1 MMIERSGELAGLAT
15 SALWVVSSLAF
26 AAAGRRMGATRLNL
40 LRSLLAAALLLVLH
54 AFLKGNPWPTIGA
67 DRTWYLAISGLLGL
81 AIGDQFLFA
90 GYVLVG
96 ARTTTLLMTLAPAVA
111 ASLSW
116 IVFGQAM
123 MLQAIVGMII
133 TLFGVL
139 WVAAERPHAT
149 SLITPAQQI
158 KGIWFG
164 AAAALCQGVGMVLAS
179 NGLRGDIDA
188 MSAQTVRMSAG
199 AVGIIVIAF
208 VVSRMARATRNSE
221 ATFTNIN
228 STSSNITSSNDTAT
242 NGLSLVATKIKPLH
256 ATPADGSSSKAIV
269 AMVIGTFTGPI
280 LGVWCSLL
288 ALQKLEVGIATTLMS
303 LVPVMILP
311 VTRITEGRWPST
323 RAILGALIAVA
334 GVAVLATAPH
344 AAIP

>member
-1 MMIERSGELAGLAT
+1 MMIERAGELAGLAT

-26 AAAGRRMGATRLNL
+26 AAAGQRMGATRLNL
-40 LRSLLAAALLLVLH
+40 LRSLLAAALLLLLH
-54 AFLKGNPWPTIGA
+54 WFLMASPWPTIGA
-67 DRTWYLAISGLLGL
+67 NRTWYLGISGLLGL

-116 IVFGQAM
+116 IVFGQTM
-123 MLQAIVGMII
+123 SLQAIVGMLI
-133 TLFGVL
+133 TLLGVL

-149 SLITPAQQI
+149 SHISPAQQI
-158 KGIWFG
+158 KGVWFG
-164 AAAALCQGVGMVLAS
+164 AGAALCQGVGMVLAS

-188 MSAQTVRMSAG
+188 LSGQTVRMSAG
-199 AVGIIVIAF
+199 ALGIIVIAF
-208 VVSRMARATRNSE
+208 IVSRMNQAQRNASARSLDETKKPAPKITRTH
-221 ATFTNIN
+221 AL
-228 STSSNITSSNDTAT
+228 TSS
-242 NGLSLVATKIKPLH
+242 
-256 ATPADGSSSKAIV
+256 AII

-280 LGVWCSLL
+280 LGVWCSLY

-344 AAIP
+344 AATV

>member
-1 MMIERSGELAGLAT
+1 MMIERSGEFAGLAT

-54 AFLKGNPWPTIGA
+54 GFLKGNPWPTIGA

-96 ARTTTLLMTLAPAVA
+96 ARTTTLLMTLAPTVA

-116 IVFGQAM
+116 IVFGQTM
-123 MLQAIVGMII
+123 SLQAIVGMII
-133 TLFGVL
+133 TLLGVL

-149 SLITPAQQI
+149 SSITPAQQM
-158 KGIWFG
+158 KGVWFG
-164 AAAALCQGVGMVLAS
+164 AGAALCQGVGMVLAS

-188 MSAQTVRMSAG
+188 ISAQTVRMSAG

-208 VVSRMARATRNSE
+208 VVSRMNQAARNVAQTKNAR
-221 ATFTNIN
+221 
-228 STSSNITSSNDTAT
+228 SSSDISVDAQ
-242 NGLSLVATKIKPLH
+242 SLTATKIIPLH
-256 ATPADGSSSKAIV
+256 VQRADAPHSKAII

-280 LGVWCSLL
+280 LGVWCSLY

-344 AAIP
+344 AATV

>member
-1 MMIERSGELAGLAT
+1 MMIERSGEFAGLAT

-40 LRSLLAAALLLVLH
+40 LRSLLAAALLLVLQG
-54 AFLKGNPWPTIGA
+54 FLKGNPWPTIGA

-96 ARTTTLLMTLAPAVA
+96 ARTTTLLMTLAPTVA

-116 IVFGQAM
+116 IVFGQTM
-123 MLQAIVGMII
+123 SLQAIVGMII
-133 TLFGVL
+133 TLLGVL

-149 SLITPAQQI
+149 SSITPAQQM
-158 KGIWFG
+158 KGVWFG
-164 AAAALCQGVGMVLAS
+164 AGAALCQGVGMVLAS

-188 MSAQTVRMSAG
+188 ISAQTVRMSAG

-208 VVSRMARATRNSE
+208 VVSRMNQAARNAVQTKNAR
-221 ATFTNIN
+221 
-228 STSSNITSSNDTAT
+228 SSSDKSVDAQ
-242 NGLSLVATKIKPLH
+242 SLTATKIIPLH
-256 ATPADGSSSKAIV
+256 VQRADAPHSKAIV

-280 LGVWCSLL
+280 LGVWCSLY

-311 VTRITEGRWPST
+311 VTRITEGRWPSA

-344 AAIP
+344 AATV

>member
-1 MMIERSGELAGLAT
+1 MMIERSGEFAGLAT

-40 LRSLLAAALLLVLH
+40 LRSLLAAALLLVLQG
-54 AFLKGNPWPTIGA
+54 FLKGNPWPTIGA

-96 ARTTTLLMTLAPAVA
+96 ARTTTLLMTLAPTVA

-116 IVFGQAM
+116 IVFGQTM
-123 MLQAIVGMII
+123 SLQAIVGMII
-133 TLFGVL
+133 TLLGVL

-149 SLITPAQQI
+149 SSITPAQQM
-158 KGIWFG
+158 KGVWFG
-164 AAAALCQGVGMVLAS
+164 AGAALCQGVGMVLAS

-188 MSAQTVRMSAG
+188 ISAQTVRMSAG

-208 VVSRMARATRNSE
+208 VVSRMNQAARNAVQTKNAR
-221 ATFTNIN
+221 
-228 STSSNITSSNDTAT
+228 SSSDKSVDAQ
-242 NGLSLVATKIKPLH
+242 SLTATKIIPLH
-256 ATPADGSSSKAIV
+256 VKRADAPHSKAII

-280 LGVWCSLL
+280 LGVWCSLY

-344 AAIP
+344 AATV

>member
-1 MMIERSGELAGLAT
+1 MIERSGEFAGLAT

-40 LRSLLAAALLLVLH
+40 LRSLLAAALLLGLQ
-54 AFLKGNPWPTIGA
+54 AFLKGNPWPNIGA
-67 DRTWYLAISGLLGL
+67 DRTWYLSISGLLGL

-116 IVFGQAM
+116 IVFGQTM
-123 MLQAIVGMII
+123 MLQAIFGMVI
-133 TLFGVL
+133 TLLGVL

-149 SLITPAQQI
+149 SLITPTQQI
-158 KGIWFG
+158 KGVWFG
-164 AAAALCQGVGMVLAS
+164 AGAALCQGVGMVLAS
-179 NGLRGDIDA
+179 NGLHGDIDA
-188 MSAQTVRMSAG
+188 ISAQTVRMSAG

-208 VVSRMARATRNSE
+208 VVSRMNQAAGKAATPATSGAISSSDKSARAT
-221 ATFTNIN
+221 
-228 STSSNITSSNDTAT
+228 
-242 NGLSLVATKIKPLH
+242 KIIPLH
-256 ATPADGSSSKAIV
+256 VKRAQTLSSPAIA

-280 LGVWCSLL
+280 LGVWCSLY

-311 VTRITEGRWPST
+311 ITRITEGRWPSA
-323 RAILGALIAVA
+323 RAILGALIAVS

-344 AAIP
+344 APVM

>member
-1 MMIERSGELAGLAT
+1 MMIERAGELAGLAT

-26 AAAGRRMGATRLNL
+26 AAAGQRMGATRLNL
-40 LRSLLAAALLLVLH
+40 LRSLLAAALLLLLH
-54 AFLKGNPWPTIGA
+54 WFLMANPWPTIGA
-67 DRTWYLAISGLLGL
+67 NRTWYLGISGLLGL

-116 IVFGQAM
+116 IVFGQTM
-123 MLQAIVGMII
+123 SLQAIVGMLI
-133 TLFGVL
+133 TLLGVL

-149 SLITPAQQI
+149 SHISHARQI
-158 KGIWFG
+158 KGVWFG
-164 AAAALCQGVGMVLAS
+164 AGAALCQGVGMVLAS

-188 MSAQTVRMSAG
+188 LSGQTVRMSAG
-199 AVGIIVIAF
+199 ALGIIVIAF
-208 VVSRMARATRNSE
+208 IVSRMNQAQRNASARSL
-221 ATFTNIN
+221 
-228 STSSNITSSNDTAT
+228 DAT
-242 NGLSLVATKIKPLH
+242 NNTAPNVAPTH
-256 ATPADGSSSKAIV
+256 ALTSAAIV
-269 AMVIGTFTGPI
+269 AMVIGTLTGPI
-280 LGVWCSLL
+280 LGVWCSLY

-344 AAIP
+344 AATV

>member
-1 MMIERSGELAGLAT
+1 MIERAGELAGLAT

-26 AAAGRRMGATRLNL
+26 AAAGQRMGATRLNL
-40 LRSLLAAALLLVLH
+40 LRSLLAAALLLLLH
-54 AFLKGNPWPTIGA
+54 WFLMASPWPTIGA
-67 DRTWYLAISGLLGL
+67 NRTWYLGISGLLGL

-116 IVFGQAM
+116 IVFGQTM
-123 MLQAIVGMII
+123 SLQAIVGMLI
-133 TLFGVL
+133 TLLGVL

-149 SLITPAQQI
+149 SHISSAQQI
-158 KGIWFG
+158 KGVWFG
-164 AAAALCQGVGMVLAS
+164 AGAALCQGVGMVLAS

-188 MSAQTVRMSAG
+188 LSGQTVRMSAG
-199 AVGIIVIAF
+199 ALGIIVIAF
-208 VVSRMARATRNSE
+208 IVSRMNQAQRNASARSLDETKNTAP
-221 ATFTNIN
+221 
-228 STSSNITSSNDTAT
+228 NITRT
-242 NGLSLVATKIKPLH
+242 H
-256 ATPADGSSSKAIV
+256 ALTSAAIV
-269 AMVIGTFTGPI
+269 AMVIGTLTGPI
-280 LGVWCSLL
+280 LGVWCSLY

-344 AAIP
+344 AATV

>member
-1 MMIERSGELAGLAT
+1 MMIERSGEFAGLAT

-40 LRSLLAAALLLVLH
+40 LRSLLAAALLLVLQG
-54 AFLKGNPWPTIGA
+54 FLKGNPWPTIGA

-96 ARTTTLLMTLAPAVA
+96 ARTTTLLMTLAPTVA

-116 IVFGQAM
+116 IVFGQTM
-123 MLQAIVGMII
+123 SLQAIVGMII
-133 TLFGVL
+133 TLLGVL

-149 SLITPAQQI
+149 SSITPAQQI
-158 KGIWFG
+158 KGVWFG
-164 AAAALCQGVGMVLAS
+164 AGAALCQGVGMVLAS

-188 MSAQTVRMSAG
+188 ISAQTVRMSAG

-208 VVSRMARATRNSE
+208 IVSRMNQAARNVAQTKNAR
-221 ATFTNIN
+221 
-228 STSSNITSSNDTAT
+228 SSSDISVDAQSLTA
-242 NGLSLVATKIKPLH
+242 SKIIPLH
-256 ATPADGSSSKAIV
+256 VKRADAPHSKAII

-280 LGVWCSLL
+280 LGVWCSLY

-344 AAIP
+344 AATI

>member
-1 MMIERSGELAGLAT
+1 MMIERAGELAGLAT

-26 AAAGRRMGATRLNL
+26 AAAGQRMGATRLNL
-40 LRSLLAAALLLVLH
+40 LRSLLAAALLLLLH
-54 AFLKGNPWPTIGA
+54 WFLMANPWPTIGA
-67 DRTWYLAISGLLGL
+67 NRTWYLGISGLLGL

-116 IVFGQAM
+116 IVFGQTM
-123 MLQAIVGMII
+123 SLQAIVGMLI
-133 TLFGVL
+133 TLLGVL

-149 SLITPAQQI
+149 SHISPAQQI
-158 KGIWFG
+158 KGVWFG
-164 AAAALCQGVGMVLAS
+164 AGAALCQGVGMVLAS

-188 MSAQTVRMSAG
+188 LSGQTVRMSAG
-199 AVGIIVIAF
+199 ALGIIVIAF
-208 VVSRMARATRNSE
+208 IVSRMNQAQRNASAR
-221 ATFTNIN
+221 
-228 STSSNITSSNDTAT
+228 
-242 NGLSLVATKIKPLH
+242 SLDATKNTAPNVAPTH
-256 ATPADGSSSKAIV
+256 ALTSAAIV
-269 AMVIGTFTGPI
+269 AMVIGTLTGPI
-280 LGVWCSLL
+280 LGVWCSLY

-344 AAIP
+344 AATV

>member
-1 MMIERSGELAGLAT
+1 MMIERSGEFAGLAT
-15 SALWVVSSLAF
+15 SALWVISSLAF

-40 LRSLLAAALLLVLH
+40 LRSLLAAALLLVLQG
-54 AFLKGNPWPTIGA
+54 FLKGNPWPTIGA

-96 ARTTTLLMTLAPAVA
+96 ARTTTLLMTLAPTVA

-116 IVFGQAM
+116 IVFGQTM
-123 MLQAIVGMII
+123 SLQAIVGMII
-133 TLFGVL
+133 TLLGVL

-149 SLITPAQQI
+149 SSITPAQQM
-158 KGIWFG
+158 KGVWFG
-164 AAAALCQGVGMVLAS
+164 AGAALCQGVGMVLAS

-188 MSAQTVRMSAG
+188 ISAQTVRMSAG

-208 VVSRMARATRNSE
+208 VVSRMNQAARNAVQTKNAR
-221 ATFTNIN
+221 
-228 STSSNITSSNDTAT
+228 SSSDKSVDAQ
-242 NGLSLVATKIKPLH
+242 SLTATKIIPLH
-256 ATPADGSSSKAIV
+256 VQRADAPHSKAII

-280 LGVWCSLL
+280 LGVWCSLY

-344 AAIP
+344 AATV

>member
-1 MMIERSGELAGLAT
+1 MMIERSGEFAGLAT
-15 SALWVVSSLAF
+15 SALWVISSLAF

-54 AFLKGNPWPTIGA
+54 GFLNGNPWPTIGA

-96 ARTTTLLMTLAPAVA
+96 ARTTTLLMTLAPTVA

-116 IVFGQAM
+116 IVFGQTM
-123 MLQAIVGMII
+123 SLQAIVGMII
-133 TLFGVL
+133 TLLGVL

-149 SLITPAQQI
+149 SSITPAQQM
-158 KGIWFG
+158 KGVWFG
-164 AAAALCQGVGMVLAS
+164 AGAALCQGVGMVLAS

-188 MSAQTVRMSAG
+188 ISAQTVRMSAG

-208 VVSRMARATRNSE
+208 VVSRMNQAARNAVQTKNAR
-221 ATFTNIN
+221 
-228 STSSNITSSNDTAT
+228 SSSDKSVDAQ
-242 NGLSLVATKIKPLH
+242 SLTATKIIPLH
-256 ATPADGSSSKAIV
+256 VKRADAPHSKAII

-280 LGVWCSLL
+280 LGVWCSLY

-344 AAIP
+344 AATV

>member
-1 MMIERSGELAGLAT
+1 MMIERSGEFAGLAT

-40 LRSLLAAALLLVLH
+40 LRSLLAAALLLILQG
-54 AFLKGNPWPTIGA
+54 FLKGNPWPTIGA

-96 ARTTTLLMTLAPAVA
+96 ARTTTLLMTLAPTVA

-116 IVFGQAM
+116 IVFGQTM
-123 MLQAIVGMII
+123 SLQAIVGMII
-133 TLFGVL
+133 TLLGVL

-149 SLITPAQQI
+149 SSITPAQQM
-158 KGIWFG
+158 KGVWFG
-164 AAAALCQGVGMVLAS
+164 AGAALCQGVGMVLAS

-188 MSAQTVRMSAG
+188 ISAQTVRMSAG

-208 VVSRMARATRNSE
+208 IVSRMNQAARNVAQTKNAR
-221 ATFTNIN
+221 
-228 STSSNITSSNDTAT
+228 SSSDISVDAQ
-242 NGLSLVATKIKPLH
+242 SLTATKIIPLH
-256 ATPADGSSSKAIV
+256 VKRADAPHSKAII

-280 LGVWCSLL
+280 LGVWCSLY

-344 AAIP
+344 AATV

>member
-1 MMIERSGELAGLAT
+1 MMIERAGELAGLAT

-26 AAAGRRMGATRLNL
+26 AAAGQRMGATRLNL
-40 LRSLLAAALLLVLH
+40 LRSLLAAALLLLLH
-54 AFLKGNPWPTIGA
+54 WFLMANPWPTIGA
-67 DRTWYLAISGLLGL
+67 NRTWYLGISGLLGL

-116 IVFGQAM
+116 IVFGQTM
-123 MLQAIVGMII
+123 SLQAIVGMLI
-133 TLFGVL
+133 TLLGVL
-139 WVAAERPHAT
+139 WVAAERPHAA
-149 SLITPAQQI
+149 SHISHAQQI
-158 KGIWFG
+158 KGVWFG
-164 AAAALCQGVGMVLAS
+164 VGAALCQGVGMVLAS

-188 MSAQTVRMSAG
+188 LSGQTVRMSAG
-199 AVGIIVIAF
+199 ALGIIVIAF
-208 VVSRMARATRNSE
+208 IVSRMNQAQRNASARSLDETKNTAP
-221 ATFTNIN
+221 
-228 STSSNITSSNDTAT
+228 NITRT
-242 NGLSLVATKIKPLH
+242 H
-256 ATPADGSSSKAIV
+256 ALTSAAIV
-269 AMVIGTFTGPI
+269 AMVIGTLTGPI
-280 LGVWCSLL
+280 LGVWCSLY

-344 AAIP
+344 AATV

>member
-1 MMIERSGELAGLAT
+1 MMIERAGELAGLAT

-26 AAAGRRMGATRLNL
+26 AAAGQRMGATRLNL
-40 LRSLLAAALLLVLH
+40 LRSLLAAALLLLLH
-54 AFLKGNPWPTIGA
+54 WFLKANPWPTIGA
-67 DRTWYLAISGLLGL
+67 NRTWYLGISGLLGL

-116 IVFGQAM
+116 IVFGQTM
-123 MLQAIVGMII
+123 SLQAIVGMLI
-133 TLFGVL
+133 TLLGVL

-149 SLITPAQQI
+149 SHISSAQQI
-158 KGIWFG
+158 KGVWFG
-164 AAAALCQGVGMVLAS
+164 AGAALCQGVGMVLAS

-188 MSAQTVRMSAG
+188 LSGQTVRMSAG
-199 AVGIIVIAF
+199 ALGIIVIAF
-208 VVSRMARATRNSE
+208 IVSRMNQAQRNASARSLDETKNTAP
-221 ATFTNIN
+221 
-228 STSSNITSSNDTAT
+228 NITRT
-242 NGLSLVATKIKPLH
+242 H
-256 ATPADGSSSKAIV
+256 ALTSAAIV
-269 AMVIGTFTGPI
+269 AMVIGTLTGPI
-280 LGVWCSLL
+280 LGVWCSLY

-344 AAIP
+344 AATV

>member
-1 MMIERSGELAGLAT
+1 MMIERSGEFAGLAT

-40 LRSLLAAALLLVLH
+40 LRSLLAAALLLILQG
-54 AFLKGNPWPTIGA
+54 FLKGNPWPTIGA

-96 ARTTTLLMTLAPAVA
+96 ARTTTLLMTLAPTVA

-116 IVFGQAM
+116 IVFGQTM
-123 MLQAIVGMII
+123 SLQAIVGMII
-133 TLFGVL
+133 TLLGVL

-149 SLITPAQQI
+149 SSITPAQQM
-158 KGIWFG
+158 KGVWFG
-164 AAAALCQGVGMVLAS
+164 AGAAICQGVGMVLAS

-188 MSAQTVRMSAG
+188 ISAQTVRMSAG

-208 VVSRMARATRNSE
+208 VVSRMNQAARNAAQTKNAR
-221 ATFTNIN
+221 
-228 STSSNITSSNDTAT
+228 SSSDISVDAQSLTA
-242 NGLSLVATKIKPLH
+242 SKIIPLH
-256 ATPADGSSSKAIV
+256 VKRADAPHSKAII

-280 LGVWCSLL
+280 LGVWCSLY

-344 AAIP
+344 AATV

>member
-1 MMIERSGELAGLAT
+1 MTIERSGEFAGLAT

-26 AAAGRRMGATRLNL
+26 AAAGQRMGATRLNL
-40 LRSLLAAALLLVLH
+40 LRSLLAAALLLLLH
-54 AFLKGNPWPTIGA
+54 WFLMASPWPTIGA
-67 DRTWYLAISGLLGL
+67 NRTWYLGISGLLGL

-116 IVFGQAM
+116 IVFGQTM
-123 MLQAIVGMII
+123 SLQAIVGMLI
-133 TLFGVL
+133 TLLGVL

-149 SLITPAQQI
+149 SHISPAQQI
-158 KGIWFG
+158 KGVWFG
-164 AAAALCQGVGMVLAS
+164 AGAALCQGVGMVLAS

-188 MSAQTVRMSAG
+188 LSGQTVRMSAG
-199 AVGIIVIAF
+199 ALGIIVIAF
-208 VVSRMARATRNSE
+208 IVSRMNQAQRNASARSLDETKNPAP
-221 ATFTNIN
+221 
-228 STSSNITSSNDTAT
+228 NITST
-242 NGLSLVATKIKPLH
+242 H
-256 ATPADGSSSKAIV
+256 ALTSAAIV
-269 AMVIGTFTGPI
+269 AMVIGTLTGPI
-280 LGVWCSLL
+280 LGVWCSLY

-344 AAIP
+344 AATV

>member
-1 MMIERSGELAGLAT
+1 MMIERSGEFAGLAT

-26 AAAGRRMGATRLNL
+26 AASGRRMGATRLNL
-40 LRSLLAAALLLVLH
+40 LRSVLAASLLLVLH
-54 AFLKGNPWPTIGA
+54 WFLKGSPWPTIGA

-96 ARTTTLLMTLAPAVA
+96 ARTTTLLMTLAPTVA

-123 MLQAIVGMII
+123 MLQAIVGMVI
-133 TLFGVL
+133 TLIGVL

-149 SLITPAQQI
+149 SVITAAQQI
-158 KGIWFG
+158 KGVWFG

-208 VVSRMARATRNSE
+208 VVSRMNRATRN
-221 ATFTNIN
+221 AAANVANIN
-228 STSSNITSSNDTAT
+228 STTRNTTSSDRSTNDQ
-242 NGLSLVATKIKPLH
+242 SIVATKRKAMPF
-256 ATPADGSSSKAIV
+256 TRADALSSTAIV
-269 AMVIGTFTGPI
+269 TLLIGTFTGPI
-280 LGVWCSLL
+280 LGVWCSLY

-311 VTRITEGRWPST
+311 VTRITEGRWPSA
-323 RAILGALIAVA
+323 RAILGAFIAVA

-344 AAIP
+344 VATP

>member
-1 MMIERSGELAGLAT
+1 MIERSGEFAGLAT

-54 AFLKGNPWPTIGA
+54 GFLKGNPWPTIGA

-96 ARTTTLLMTLAPAVA
+96 ARTTTLLMTLAPTVA

-116 IVFGQAM
+116 IVFGQTM
-123 MLQAIVGMII
+123 SLQAIVGMII
-133 TLFGVL
+133 TLLGVL

-149 SLITPAQQI
+149 SSITPAQQM
-158 KGIWFG
+158 KGVWFG
-164 AAAALCQGVGMVLAS
+164 AGAALCQGVGMVLAS

-188 MSAQTVRMSAG
+188 ISAQTVRMSAG

-208 VVSRMARATRNSE
+208 VVSRMNQAARNVAQTKNAR
-221 ATFTNIN
+221 
-228 STSSNITSSNDTAT
+228 SSSDISVDAQSLTA
-242 NGLSLVATKIKPLH
+242 SKIIPLH
-256 ATPADGSSSKAIV
+256 VKRADAPHSKAII

-280 LGVWCSLL
+280 LGVWCSLY

-311 VTRITEGRWPST
+311 VTRITEGRWPSA

-344 AAIP
+344 AATV

>member
-1 MMIERSGELAGLAT
+1 MMIERSGEFAGLAT

-26 AAAGRRMGATRLNL
+26 AAAGRSMGATRLNL
-40 LRSLLAAALLLVLH
+40 LRSLLAAALLLGLQ

-96 ARTTTLLMTLAPAVA
+96 ARTTTLLMTLAPTVA

-116 IVFGQAM
+116 IVFGQTM
-123 MLQAIVGMII
+123 SLQAIVGMII
-133 TLFGVL
+133 TLLGVL

-149 SLITPAQQI
+149 SSITPAQQM
-158 KGIWFG
+158 KGVWFG
-164 AAAALCQGVGMVLAS
+164 AGAALCQGVGMVLAS

-188 MSAQTVRMSAG
+188 ISAQTVRMSAG

-208 VVSRMARATRNSE
+208 VVSRMNQAARNVAHTKNAR
-221 ATFTNIN
+221 
-228 STSSNITSSNDTAT
+228 SSSDISVDAQSLTA
-242 NGLSLVATKIKPLH
+242 SKIIPLH
-256 ATPADGSSSKAIV
+256 VKRADAPHSKAIV

-280 LGVWCSLL
+280 LGVWCSLY

-311 VTRITEGRWPST
+311 VTRITEGRWPSA

-344 AAIP
+344 AATI

>member
-1 MMIERSGELAGLAT
+1 MTIERSGEFAGLAT

-26 AAAGRRMGATRLNL
+26 AAAGQRMGATRLNL
-40 LRSLLAAALLLVLH
+40 LRSLLAAALLLLLH
-54 AFLKGNPWPTIGA
+54 WFLMASPWPTIGA
-67 DRTWYLAISGLLGL
+67 NRTWYLGISGLLGL

-116 IVFGQAM
+116 IVFGQTM
-123 MLQAIVGMII
+123 SLQAIVGMLI
-133 TLFGVL
+133 TLLGVL

-149 SLITPAQQI
+149 SHISPAQQI
-158 KGIWFG
+158 KGVWFG
-164 AAAALCQGVGMVLAS
+164 AGAALCQGVGMVLAS

-188 MSAQTVRMSAG
+188 LSGQTVRMSAG
-199 AVGIIVIAF
+199 ALGIIVIAF
-208 VVSRMARATRNSE
+208 IVSRMNQAQRNASARSLDETKNTAP
-221 ATFTNIN
+221 
-228 STSSNITSSNDTAT
+228 NITRT
-242 NGLSLVATKIKPLH
+242 H
-256 ATPADGSSSKAIV
+256 ALTSAAIV

-280 LGVWCSLL
+280 LGVWCSLY

-344 AAIP
+344 AATV

>member
-1 MMIERSGELAGLAT
+1 MMIERSGEFAGLAT

-40 LRSLLAAALLLVLH
+40 LRSLLAASLLLVLH
-54 AFLKGNPWPTIGA
+54 WFLKGTSWPSIGA
-67 DRTWYLAISGLLGL
+67 DRTWYLGISGLLGL

-96 ARTTTLLMTLAPAVA
+96 ARTTTLLMTLAPTVA

-123 MLQAIVGMII
+123 MLQAIVGMVI
-133 TLFGVL
+133 TLLGVL

-149 SLITPAQQI
+149 SVVTPAQQI

-188 MSAQTVRMSAG
+188 ISAQTVRMSAG

-208 VVSRMARATRNSE
+208 VVSRMNRATRN
-221 ATFTNIN
+221 AAANIAN
-228 STSSNITSSNDTAT
+228 SNTTTSNMTSSSDTSTNDQ
-242 NGLSLVATKIKPLH
+242 SLVATTVK
-256 ATPADGSSSKAIV
+256 SKALARANAFSSTAIV
-269 AMVIGTFTGPI
+269 TLLIGTFTGPI
-280 LGVWCSLL
+280 LGVWCSLY

-311 VTRITEGRWPST
+311 VTRITEGRWPSA
-323 RAILGALIAVA
+323 RAILGAFIAVA

-344 AAIP
+344 VATP

>member
-1 MMIERSGELAGLAT
+1 MTIERSGEFAGLAT

-26 AAAGRRMGATRLNL
+26 AAAGQRMGATRLNL
-40 LRSLLAAALLLVLH
+40 LRSLLAAALLLLLH
-54 AFLKGNPWPTIGA
+54 WFLMASPWPTIGA
-67 DRTWYLAISGLLGL
+67 NRTWYLGISGLLGL

-116 IVFGQAM
+116 IVFGQTM
-123 MLQAIVGMII
+123 SLQAIVGMII
-133 TLFGVL
+133 TLLGVL

-149 SLITPAQQI
+149 SSITPAQQM
-158 KGIWFG
+158 KGVWFG
-164 AAAALCQGVGMVLAS
+164 AGAALCQGVGMVLAS

-188 MSAQTVRMSAG
+188 ISAQTVRMSAG

-208 VVSRMARATRNSE
+208 VVSRMNQAARNVAQTKNAR
-221 ATFTNIN
+221 
-228 STSSNITSSNDTAT
+228 SSSDISVDAQ
-242 NGLSLVATKIKPLH
+242 SLTATKIIPLH
-256 ATPADGSSSKAIV
+256 VKRADAPHSKAII

-280 LGVWCSLL
+280 LGVWCSLY

-344 AAIP
+344 AATV

>member
-1 MMIERSGELAGLAT
+1 MIERAGELAGLAT

-26 AAAGRRMGATRLNL
+26 AAAGQRMGATRLNL
-40 LRSLLAAALLLVLH
+40 LRSLLAAALLLLLH
-54 AFLKGNPWPTIGA
+54 WFLMANPWPTIGA
-67 DRTWYLAISGLLGL
+67 NRTWYLGISGLLGL

-116 IVFGQAM
+116 IVFGQTM
-123 MLQAIVGMII
+123 SLQAIVGMLI
-133 TLFGVL
+133 TLLGVL

-149 SLITPAQQI
+149 SHISHARQI
-158 KGIWFG
+158 KGVWFG
-164 AAAALCQGVGMVLAS
+164 AGAALCQGVGMVLAS

-188 MSAQTVRMSAG
+188 LSGQTVRMSAG
-199 AVGIIVIAF
+199 ALGIIVIAF
-208 VVSRMARATRNSE
+208 IVSRMNQAQRNASARSLDETKKTAPNVAPTH
-221 ATFTNIN
+221 AL
-228 STSSNITSSNDTAT
+228 TSA
-242 NGLSLVATKIKPLH
+242 
-256 ATPADGSSSKAIV
+256 AIV
-269 AMVIGTFTGPI
+269 AMVIGTLTGPI
-280 LGVWCSLL
+280 LGVWCSLY

-344 AAIP
+344 AATV

>member
-1 MMIERSGELAGLAT
+1 MMIERSGEFAGLAT

-26 AAAGRRMGATRLNL
+26 AASGRRMGATRLNL
-40 LRSLLAAALLLVLH
+40 LRSVLAASSLLVLH
-54 AFLKGNPWPTIGA
+54 WFLKGSPWPTIGA

-96 ARTTTLLMTLAPAVA
+96 ARTTTLLMTLAPTVA

-123 MLQAIVGMII
+123 MLQAIVGMVI
-133 TLFGVL
+133 TLIGVL

-149 SLITPAQQI
+149 SVITAAQQI
-158 KGIWFG
+158 KGVWFG

-208 VVSRMARATRNSE
+208 VVSRMNRATRN
-221 ATFTNIN
+221 AAANVANIN
-228 STSSNITSSNDTAT
+228 STTSNTTSSDRSTNDQ
-242 NGLSLVATKIKPLH
+242 SIVATKIKVS
-256 ATPADGSSSKAIV
+256 ASTRADALSSTAIV
-269 AMVIGTFTGPI
+269 TLLIGTFTGPI
-280 LGVWCSLL
+280 LGVWCSLY

-311 VTRITEGRWPST
+311 VTRITEGRWPSA
-323 RAILGALIAVA
+323 RAILGAFIAVA

-344 AAIP
+344 VATP

>member
-1 MMIERSGELAGLAT
+1 MMIERSGEFAGLAT

-26 AAAGRRMGATRLNL
+26 AAAGRSMGATRLNL
-40 LRSLLAAALLLVLH
+40 LRSLLAAALLLGLQ

-96 ARTTTLLMTLAPAVA
+96 ARTTTLLMTLAPTVA

-116 IVFGQAM
+116 IVFGQTM
-123 MLQAIVGMII
+123 SLQAIVGMII
-133 TLFGVL
+133 TLLGVL

-149 SLITPAQQI
+149 SSITPAQQM
-158 KGIWFG
+158 KGVWFG
-164 AAAALCQGVGMVLAS
+164 AGAALCQGVGMVLAS

-188 MSAQTVRMSAG
+188 ISAQTVRMSAG

-208 VVSRMARATRNSE
+208 VVSRMNQAARNVAHTKNAR
-221 ATFTNIN
+221 
-228 STSSNITSSNDTAT
+228 SSSDISVDAQSLTA
-242 NGLSLVATKIKPLH
+242 SKIIPLH
-256 ATPADGSSSKAIV
+256 VKRADAPHSKAII

-280 LGVWCSLL
+280 LGVWCSLY

-311 VTRITEGRWPST
+311 VTRITEGRWPSA

-344 AAIP
+344 AATI

>member
-1 MMIERSGELAGLAT
+1 MIERSGEFAGLAT

-54 AFLKGNPWPTIGA
+54 GFLKGNPWPTIGA

-96 ARTTTLLMTLAPAVA
+96 ARTTTLLMTLAPTVA

-116 IVFGQAM
+116 IVFGQTM
-123 MLQAIVGMII
+123 SLQAIVGMII
-133 TLFGVL
+133 TLLGVL

-149 SLITPAQQI
+149 SSITPAQQM
-158 KGIWFG
+158 KGVWFG
-164 AAAALCQGVGMVLAS
+164 AGAALCQGVGMVLAS

-188 MSAQTVRMSAG
+188 ISAQTVRMSAG

-208 VVSRMARATRNSE
+208 VVSRMNQAARNVAHTKNAR
-221 ATFTNIN
+221 
-228 STSSNITSSNDTAT
+228 SSSDISVDAQSLTA
-242 NGLSLVATKIKPLH
+242 SKIIPLH
-256 ATPADGSSSKAIV
+256 VKRADAPHSKAIV

-280 LGVWCSLL
+280 LGVWCSLY

-311 VTRITEGRWPST
+311 VTRITEGRWPSA

-344 AAIP
+344 AATV

>member
-1 MMIERSGELAGLAT
+1 MMIERSGEFAGLAT

-26 AAAGRRMGATRLNL
+26 AAAGRHMGATRLNL
-40 LRSLLAAALLLVLH
+40 LRSLLAAALLLFLH
-54 AFLKGNPWPTIGA
+54 GFLKGNPWPTMGA

-96 ARTTTLLMTLAPAVA
+96 ARTTTLLMTLAPTVA

-116 IVFGQAM
+116 IVFGQTM

-133 TLFGVL
+133 TLLGVL

-149 SLITPAQQI
+149 SSITPAQQI
-158 KGIWFG
+158 KGVWFG
-164 AAAALCQGVGMVLAS
+164 AGAALCQGVGMVLAS

-188 MSAQTVRMSAG
+188 ISAQTVRMSAG
-199 AVGIIVIAF
+199 AVGIIVIAV
-208 VVSRMARATRNSE
+208 VVSRMNQAARSVAQTKNAR
-221 ATFTNIN
+221 
-228 STSSNITSSNDTAT
+228 SSSDISVDAQ
-242 NGLSLVATKIKPLH
+242 SLTATKIIPLH
-256 ATPADGSSSKAIV
+256 IKRADAPHSKAIV
-269 AMVIGTFTGPI
+269 AMVIGTLTGPI
-280 LGVWCSLL
+280 FGVWCSLY

-344 AAIP
+344 AATV

>member
-1 MMIERSGELAGLAT
+1 MIERSGEFAGLAT

-54 AFLKGNPWPTIGA
+54 GFLNGNPWPTIGA

-96 ARTTTLLMTLAPAVA
+96 ARTTTLLMTLAPTVA

-116 IVFGQAM
+116 IVFGQTM
-123 MLQAIVGMII
+123 SLQAIFGMII
-133 TLFGVL
+133 TLLGVL

-149 SLITPAQQI
+149 SSITPAQQM
-158 KGIWFG
+158 KGVWFG
-164 AAAALCQGVGMVLAS
+164 AGAALCQGVGMVLAS

-188 MSAQTVRMSAG
+188 ISAQTVRMSAG

-208 VVSRMARATRNSE
+208 VVSRMNQAARNAAQTKN
-221 ATFTNIN
+221 AL
-228 STSSNITSSNDTAT
+228 SSSDKSVDAQSLTA
-242 NGLSLVATKIKPLH
+242 SKIIPLH
-256 ATPADGSSSKAIV
+256 VKRADAPHSKAII

-280 LGVWCSLL
+280 LGVWCSLY

-311 VTRITEGRWPST
+311 VTRITEGRWPSA

-344 AAIP
+344 AATI

>member
-1 MMIERSGELAGLAT
+1 MMIERSGEFAGLAT

-40 LRSLLAAALLLVLH
+40 LRSLLAAALLLVLQS
-54 AFLKGNPWPTIGA
+54 FLKGNPWPTIGA

-96 ARTTTLLMTLAPAVA
+96 ARTTTLLMTLAPTVA

-116 IVFGQAM
+116 IVFGQTM
-123 MLQAIVGMII
+123 SLQAIVGMII
-133 TLFGVL
+133 TLLGVL

-149 SLITPAQQI
+149 SSITPAQQM
-158 KGIWFG
+158 KGVWFG
-164 AAAALCQGVGMVLAS
+164 AGAALCQGVGMVLAS

-188 MSAQTVRMSAG
+188 ISAQTVRMSAG

-208 VVSRMARATRNSE
+208 IVSRMNQAARNVAQTKNAR
-221 ATFTNIN
+221 
-228 STSSNITSSNDTAT
+228 SSSDISVDAQ
-242 NGLSLVATKIKPLH
+242 SLTATKIIPLH
-256 ATPADGSSSKAIV
+256 VKRADAPHSKAII

-280 LGVWCSLL
+280 LGVWCSLY

-344 AAIP
+344 AATI

>member
-1 MMIERSGELAGLAT
+1 MIERSGEFAGLAT

-54 AFLKGNPWPTIGA
+54 GFLKGNPWPTIGA

-96 ARTTTLLMTLAPAVA
+96 ARTTTLLMTLAPTVA

-116 IVFGQAM
+116 IVFGQTM
-123 MLQAIVGMII
+123 SLQAIVGMII
-133 TLFGVL
+133 TLLGVL

-149 SLITPAQQI
+149 SSITPAQQM
-158 KGIWFG
+158 KGVWFG
-164 AAAALCQGVGMVLAS
+164 AGAALCQGVGMVLAS

-188 MSAQTVRMSAG
+188 ISAQTVRMSAG

-208 VVSRMARATRNSE
+208 IVSRMNQAARNVVQTKNAR
-221 ATFTNIN
+221 
-228 STSSNITSSNDTAT
+228 SSSDISVDAQ
-242 NGLSLVATKIKPLH
+242 SLTATKIIPLH
-256 ATPADGSSSKAIV
+256 VKRADAPHSKAII

-280 LGVWCSLL
+280 LGVWCSLY

-311 VTRITEGRWPST
+311 VTRITEGRWPSA

-344 AAIP
+344 AATV

>member
-1 MMIERSGELAGLAT
+1 MMIERAGELAGLAT

-26 AAAGRRMGATRLNL
+26 AAAGQRMGATRLNL
-40 LRSLLAAALLLVLH
+40 LRSLLAAALLLLLH
-54 AFLKGNPWPTIGA
+54 WFLMANPWPTIGA
-67 DRTWYLAISGLLGL
+67 NRTWYLGISGLLGL

-116 IVFGQAM
+116 IVFGQTM
-123 MLQAIVGMII
+123 SLQAIVGMLI
-133 TLFGVL
+133 TLLGVL

-149 SLITPAQQI
+149 SHISSAQQI
-158 KGIWFG
+158 KGVWFG
-164 AAAALCQGVGMVLAS
+164 AGAALCQGVGMVLAS

-188 MSAQTVRMSAG
+188 LSGQTVRMSAG
-199 AVGIIVIAF
+199 ALGIIVIAF
-208 VVSRMARATRNSE
+208 IVSRMNQAQRNASARSLDETKNTAP
-221 ATFTNIN
+221 
-228 STSSNITSSNDTAT
+228 NITRT
-242 NGLSLVATKIKPLH
+242 H
-256 ATPADGSSSKAIV
+256 ALTSAAIV
-269 AMVIGTFTGPI
+269 AMVIGTLTGPI
-280 LGVWCSLL
+280 LGVWCSLY

-344 AAIP
+344 AAPV

>member
-1 MMIERSGELAGLAT
+1 MTIERSGEFAGLAT

-26 AAAGRRMGATRLNL
+26 AAAGQRMGATRLNL
-40 LRSLLAAALLLVLH
+40 LRSLLAAALLLLLH
-54 AFLKGNPWPTIGA
+54 WFLKANPWPTIGA
-67 DRTWYLAISGLLGL
+67 NRTWYLGISGLLGL

-116 IVFGQAM
+116 IVFGQTM
-123 MLQAIVGMII
+123 SLQAIVGMLI
-133 TLFGVL
+133 TLLGVL
-139 WVAAERPHAT
+139 WVAAERPHAA
-149 SLITPAQQI
+149 SHISPAQQI
-158 KGIWFG
+158 KGVWFG
-164 AAAALCQGVGMVLAS
+164 AGAALCQGVGMVLAS

-188 MSAQTVRMSAG
+188 LSGQTVRMSAG
-199 AVGIIVIAF
+199 ALGIIVIAF
-208 VVSRMARATRNSE
+208 IVSRMNQAQRNASARSLDETKNTAP
-221 ATFTNIN
+221 
-228 STSSNITSSNDTAT
+228 NITRT
-242 NGLSLVATKIKPLH
+242 H
-256 ATPADGSSSKAIV
+256 ALTSAAIV

-280 LGVWCSLL
+280 LGVWCSLY

-344 AAIP
+344 AATV

>member
-1 MMIERSGELAGLAT
+1 MTIERSGEFAGLAT

-26 AAAGRRMGATRLNL
+26 AAAGQRMGATRLNL
-40 LRSLLAAALLLVLH
+40 LRSLLAAALLLLLH
-54 AFLKGNPWPTIGA
+54 WFLKANPWPTIGA
-67 DRTWYLAISGLLGL
+67 NRTWYLGISGLLGL

-116 IVFGQAM
+116 IVFGQTM
-123 MLQAIVGMII
+123 SLQAIVGMLI
-133 TLFGVL
+133 TLLGVL

-149 SLITPAQQI
+149 SHISPAQQI
-158 KGIWFG
+158 KGVWFG
-164 AAAALCQGVGMVLAS
+164 AGAALCQGVGMVLAS

-188 MSAQTVRMSAG
+188 LSGQTVRMSAG
-199 AVGIIVIAF
+199 ALGIIVIAF
-208 VVSRMARATRNSE
+208 IVSRMNQAQRNASARSLDETKNPAP
-221 ATFTNIN
+221 
-228 STSSNITSSNDTAT
+228 NITST
-242 NGLSLVATKIKPLH
+242 H
-256 ATPADGSSSKAIV
+256 ALTSAAIV
-269 AMVIGTFTGPI
+269 AMVIGTLTGPI
-280 LGVWCSLL
+280 LGVWCSLY

-344 AAIP
+344 AATV

>member
-1 MMIERSGELAGLAT
+1 MMIERAGELAGLAT

-26 AAAGRRMGATRLNL
+26 AAAGQRMGATRLNL
-40 LRSLLAAALLLVLH
+40 LRSLLAAALLLLLH
-54 AFLKGNPWPTIGA
+54 WFLMASPWPTIGA
-67 DRTWYLAISGLLGL
+67 NRTWYLGISGLLGL

-116 IVFGQAM
+116 IVFGQTM
-123 MLQAIVGMII
+123 SLQAIVGMLI
-133 TLFGVL
+133 TLLGVL

-149 SLITPAQQI
+149 SHISSAQQI
-158 KGIWFG
+158 KGVWFG
-164 AAAALCQGVGMVLAS
+164 AGAALCQGVGMVLAS

-188 MSAQTVRMSAG
+188 LSGQTVRMSAG
-199 AVGIIVIAF
+199 ALGIIVIAF
-208 VVSRMARATRNSE
+208 IVSRMNQAQRNASARSLDETKNTAP
-221 ATFTNIN
+221 
-228 STSSNITSSNDTAT
+228 NITRT
-242 NGLSLVATKIKPLH
+242 H
-256 ATPADGSSSKAIV
+256 ALTSAAIV
-269 AMVIGTFTGPI
+269 AMVIGTLTGPI
-280 LGVWCSLL
+280 LGVWCSLY

-344 AAIP
+344 AATV

>member
-1 MMIERSGELAGLAT
+1 MMIERAGELAGLAT

-26 AAAGRRMGATRLNL
+26 AAAGQRMGATRLNL
-40 LRSLLAAALLLVLH
+40 LRSLLAAALLLLLH
-54 AFLKGNPWPTIGA
+54 WFLMANPWPTIGA
-67 DRTWYLAISGLLGL
+67 NRTWYLGISGLLGL

-116 IVFGQAM
+116 IVFGQTM
-123 MLQAIVGMII
+123 SLQAIVGMLI
-133 TLFGVL
+133 TLLGVL

-149 SLITPAQQI
+149 SHISSAQQI
-158 KGIWFG
+158 KGVWFG
-164 AAAALCQGVGMVLAS
+164 AGAALCQGVGMVLAS

-188 MSAQTVRMSAG
+188 LSGQTVRMSAG
-199 AVGIIVIAF
+199 ALGIIVIAF
-208 VVSRMARATRNSE
+208 IVSRMNQAQRNASARSLDETKNTAP
-221 ATFTNIN
+221 
-228 STSSNITSSNDTAT
+228 NITRT
-242 NGLSLVATKIKPLH
+242 H
-256 ATPADGSSSKAIV
+256 ALTSAAIV
-269 AMVIGTFTGPI
+269 AMVIGTLTGPI
-280 LGVWCSLL
+280 LGVWCSLY

-344 AAIP
+344 AATV

>member
-1 MMIERSGELAGLAT
+1 MMIERSGEFAGLAT
-15 SALWVVSSLAF
+15 SALWVISSLAF

-54 AFLKGNPWPTIGA
+54 GFLNGNPWPTIGA

-96 ARTTTLLMTLAPAVA
+96 ARTTTLLMTLAPTVA

-116 IVFGQAM
+116 IVFGQTM
-123 MLQAIVGMII
+123 SLQAIVGMII
-133 TLFGVL
+133 TLLGVL

-149 SLITPAQQI
+149 SSITPAQQM
-158 KGIWFG
+158 KGVWFG
-164 AAAALCQGVGMVLAS
+164 AGAALCQGVGMVLAS

-188 MSAQTVRMSAG
+188 ISAQTVRMSAG

-208 VVSRMARATRNSE
+208 IVSRMNQAARNVAQTKNAR
-221 ATFTNIN
+221 
-228 STSSNITSSNDTAT
+228 SSSDISVDAQ
-242 NGLSLVATKIKPLH
+242 SLTATKIIPLH
-256 ATPADGSSSKAIV
+256 VKRADAPHSKAII

-280 LGVWCSLL
+280 LGVWCSLY

-311 VTRITEGRWPST
+311 VTRITEGRWPSA

-344 AAIP
+344 AATV